1 MNPQAQKVISSLKA
15 ARAALSWSQD
25 DLAQRSGTALVTIAR
40 MEAARVSPR
49 LSTVAKLKQTLEE
62 AGVRIIDESPLGG
75 FTVVV
80 EGRALAPD
88 LADSEQR
95 TRIGRSTAAEKRKSP
110 NNPTLVVLDEGIIR
124 AGATKAQIRK
134 NRKRIGYDA

>member
-1 MNPQAQKVISSLKA
+1 LNPQAQKVISALKA
-15 ARAALSWSQD
+15 ARAALDWSQD
-25 DLAQRSGTALVTIAR
+25 DLAKRSGTALVTIAR

-49 LSTVAKLKQTLEE
+49 LSTVAKLKQTLEA
-62 AGVRIIDESPLGG
+62 AGVRIIDESPHGG

-95 TRIGRSTAAEKRKSP
+95 TRIGRSAAAKKRKCPDNQPLVLSREP
-110 NNPTLVVLDEGIIR
+110 VRSDRKTRTPT
-124 AGATKAQIRK
+124 RK
-134 NRKRIGYDA
+134 SRNKIG